1 MANQDDIALMAHLMR
16 RAGFGA
22 SRDELEAR
30 AAKGYD
36 ATVEELLNPETQPPV
51 DPYMLLR
58 HQPAALL
65 PGGQP
70 PMGNVNYMYYLVN
83 TKRPLEEKMA
93 LFWHSVFATGNSKVD
108 NYDQLLE
115 QIDLFRKR
123 GMGNYRDLL
132 LTIAKNPTMMFW
144 LDNNQNHGTA
154 VNENWGRELLELFSL
169 GAGNYTEVDVRE
181 ASRAFT
187 GWTFE
192 TKLPRLPYGRFPWKF
207 EYRPEDHDDGE
218 KTFLGHKGNL
228 NGEDIINIVVQQP
241 ACARFI
247 CRHLYNFFVADEPQ
261 VPAWPIEAPRDPAAI
276 DAMCKAFINSKCE
289 IKPVLRAMF
298 KSDFFKNARYQH
310 LKSPAE
316 VVVGT
321 LRLVGGYELPKPG
334 YGELSMQP
342 SYMGAGS
349 AQPAVGRGLAYR
361 QGVDQQRLVDVAH
374 QLRRLA
380 DRQSRH
386 AGRAGDHQPPEGA
399 GHQDAGAIGGQLPRL
414 ARPGRGWRRHQEG
427 ADRPGEVVG
436 RDPLGQRRR
445 SPERRTACR
454 RDAAAHR
461 GDTRIP
467 VRLNSR
473 HATTTG
479 GIDNVCNTG
488 NAEGPGAG
496 RAAAYRR
503 QRLPQHRDPVQ

>member
-1 MANQDDIALMAHLMR
+1 MANQQDIALIAHLMR

-22 SRDELEAR
+22 TRDELEAR
-30 AAKGYD
+30 AAKGYE
-36 ATVEELLNPETQPPV
+36 ATVEELLNPDTQPPV
-51 DPYMLLR
+51 DPYVLLR

-132 LTIAKNPTMMFW
+132 LTIAKNPTMLFW

-169 GAGNYTEVDVRE
+169 GAGNYTEKDVRE

-207 EYRPEDHDDGE
+207 EYRAEDHDDGE
-218 KTFLGHKGNL
+218 KEFLGHKGNL

-241 ACARFI
+241 ACAKFI

-261 VPAWPIEAPRDPAAI
+261 VPAWPIEAPRDPQ
-276 DAMCKAFINSKCE
+276 AMEVLMKAFRDSKCE
-289 IKPVLRAMF
+289 MKPVLRALFM
-298 KSDFFKNARYQH
+298 SDFFKNARYQH

-321 LRLVGGYELPKPG
+321 LRIVGGYELPKPG

-342 SYMGAGS
+342 AYMGQDLLNPPSVEGWHTGKEWINSGS
-349 AQPAVGRGLAYR
+349 LMSRINFVASQIGNPDLPGVQAIISRLKAQGTKTPE
-361 QGVDQQRLVDVAH
+361 QLVDNCLDLLGPVEVGPDTKKELTDQAK
-374 QLRRLA
+374 QWGEIRWENAA
-380 DRQSRH
+380 DRQN
-386 AGRAGDHQPPEGA
+386 
-399 GHQDAGAIGGQLPRL
+399 
-414 ARPGRGWRRHQEG
+414 
-427 ADRPGEVVG
+427 
-436 RDPLGQRRR
+436 
-445 SPERRTACR
+445 
-454 RDAAAHR
+454 AAQ
-461 GDTRIP
+461 
-467 VRLNSR
+467 
-473 HATTTG
+473 
-479 GIDNVCNTG
+479 
-488 NAEGPGAG
+488 
-496 RAAAYRR
+496 RAAEMLQLIAATREF
-503 QRLPQHRDPVQ
+503 QFG

>member
-1 MANQDDIALMAHLMR
+1 MANKDDIALMAHLMR

-22 SRDELEAR
+22 TRDELEAR
-30 AAKGYD
+30 AAKGYN
-36 ATVEELLNPETQPPV
+36 ATVEEMLNPETQPPV
-51 DPYMLLR
+51 DPYVLLR

-93 LFWHSVFATGNSKVD
+93 LFWHGVFATGNSKVD

-115 QIDLFRKR
+115 QIDLFRKN

-132 LTIAKNPTMMFW
+132 MKIAKNPTMLFW

-169 GAGNYTEVDVRE
+169 GAGNYTEKDVRA

-218 KTFLGHKGNL
+218 KEFLGHKGNL

-241 ACARFI
+241 ACAKFI

-261 VPAWPIEAPRDPAAI
+261 VPAWPIEAPRDPQ
-276 DAMCKAFINSKCE
+276 AMATLMKAFRDSKCE
-289 IKPVLRAMF
+289 MKPVLRALFM
-298 KSDFFKNARYQH
+298 SDFFKNARYQH

-321 LRLVGGYELPKPG
+321 LRMVGGYELPKPG

-342 SYMGAGS
+342 AYMGQDLLNPPSVEGWHTGKEWINSGS
-349 AQPAVGRGLAYR
+349 LMSRINFVASQIGNPDLPGVQAIINRLKAQGTRTPE
-361 QGVDQQRLVDVAH
+361 QLVDNCLDLLGPVEVGANTKKELTE
-374 QLRRLA
+374 QANSWGEIRWDNDT
-380 DRQSRH
+380 DRQN
-386 AGRAGDHQPPEGA
+386 A
-399 GHQDAGAIGGQLPRL
+399 
-414 ARPGRGWRRHQEG
+414 AR
-427 ADRPGEVVG
+427 
-436 RDPLGQRRR
+436 
-445 SPERRTACR
+445 
-454 RDAAAHR
+454 
-461 GDTRIP
+461 
-467 VRLNSR
+467 
-473 HATTTG
+473 
-479 GIDNVCNTG
+479 
-488 NAEGPGAG
+488 
-496 RAAAYRR
+496 RAAEMLQLIAATREF
-503 QRLPQHRDPVQ
+503 QFG